1 MSEPKDHD
9 TTSHRDKFTKA
20 LSSALSVSR
29 EEMQKRLR
37 EAKAEKPSPHRR
49 YSYDPEGDH
58 S

>member
-1 MSEPKDHD
+1 MKKETNASAE
-9 TTSHRDKFTKA
+9 KFTKA

-37 EAKAEKPSPHRR
+37 EAKPEKPSPHKR
-49 YSYDPEGDH
+49 YSYDPEADR